1 MRGKIVIRRKG
12 AYKTAKEATSSKKKK
27 RVRDNRENSDRER
40 SADFG
45 ENQ

>member
-12 AYKTAKEATSSKKKK
+12 AYKTAKEATSSKKK
-27 RVRDNRENSDRER
+27 RVRDNGENSNRER